1 MIMSPH
7 MLQMKK
13 DNQPKKKDKSKG
25 TEKGIET
32 EQEYEELSVLKLEFI
47 LVRVQLQHLY
57 TRPPYCFNDVTLVF
71 IFSFWSAA
79 RTCSVFRSPRD
90 VCSTRPARNT
100 SRWST

>member
-47 LVRVQLQHLY
+47 LVRVHL
-57 TRPPYCFNDVTLVF
+57 
-71 IFSFWSAA
+71 
-79 RTCSVFRSPRD
+79 
-90 VCSTRPARNT
+90 
-100 SRWST
+100 